1 MSDSKTKTSK
11 STKFSIRTRRV
22 FSEEFKRAKVIE
34 ITTGKVNITAFCK
47 LWSIN
52 PVNVYRWIYKYSPD
66 YQKGTTMV
74 VQLDSEAS
82 KTLELQKR
90 VAELERILG
99 QKQLILDY
107 QEKLIE
113 LASKDLGMDIKKNF
127 DAKR

>member
-1 MSDSKTKTSK
+1 MSNLNSKTSK
-11 STKFSIRTRRV
+11 STKFAIRTRRV

-47 LWSIN
+47 LWSIHT
-52 PVNVYRWIYKYSPD
+52 VNVYRWIYKYSPD
-66 YQKGTTMV
+66 YQKGSTMV

-113 LASKDLGMDIKKNF
+113 LASKDLGLDIKKNF

>member
-1 MSDSKTKTSK
+1 MSNSQSKTSK
-11 STKFSIRTRRV
+11 STKFTIRPRRV

-34 ITTGKVNITAFCK
+34 ITSGKVNITAFCT

-113 LASKDLGMDIKKNF
+113 LASKDLGLDIKKNF
-127 DAKR
+127 DAKL

>member
-1 MSDSKTKTSK
+1 
-11 STKFSIRTRRV
+11 
-22 FSEEFKRAKVIE
+22 
-34 ITTGKVNITAFCK
+34 
-47 LWSIN
+47 
-52 PVNVYRWIYKYSPD
+52 
-66 YQKGTTMV
+66 MV

-113 LASKDLGMDIKKNF
+113 LASKDLGVDLKKNF
-127 DAKR
+127 GATP

>member
-1 MSDSKTKTSK
+1 MSNSKSKTSK
-11 STKFSIRTRRV
+11 STKFTIRPRRV

-34 ITTGKVNITAFCK
+34 ITAGKVNITAFCK

-113 LASKDLGMDIKKNF
+113 LASKDLGLDLKKNF
-127 DAKR
+127 DAKL